1 MNYQSIKKILKEYQK
16 LSLLLISITGKKW
29 IFHQIEKTGMS
40 LKKKIIIIIALNILY
55 VPHNTEK
62 IRHAYKSMYI
72 VNRENQVTLLMIS
85 DGKKQHYLVVKSL
98 SALFCKVTSNHK
110 E

>member
-1 MNYQSIKKILKEYQK
+1 
-16 LSLLLISITGKKW
+16 
-29 IFHQIEKTGMS
+29 
-40 LKKKIIIIIALNILY
+40 
-55 VPHNTEK
+55 
-62 IRHAYKSMYI
+62 MYI